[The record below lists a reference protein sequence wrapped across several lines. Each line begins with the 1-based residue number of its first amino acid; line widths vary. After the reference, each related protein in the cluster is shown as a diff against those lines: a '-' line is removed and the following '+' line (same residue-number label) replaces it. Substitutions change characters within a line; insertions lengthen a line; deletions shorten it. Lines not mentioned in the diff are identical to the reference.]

1 MKFCF
6 LSFSWLQLAFHYIQL
21 IQILLFFQ
29 MTQGS
34 VKIVED
40 IASLLVSIGCMTS
53 VTTNAED
60 LLILLKVH

>member
-6 LSFSWLQLAFHYIQL
+6 LSFNWLQLAFHYMQL

-34 VKIVED
+34 MNVVED
-40 IASLLVSIGCMTS
+40 IANLLVPIDCMTS
-53 VTTNAED
+53 DSTNAENI
-60 LLILLKVH
+60 LILLKVH